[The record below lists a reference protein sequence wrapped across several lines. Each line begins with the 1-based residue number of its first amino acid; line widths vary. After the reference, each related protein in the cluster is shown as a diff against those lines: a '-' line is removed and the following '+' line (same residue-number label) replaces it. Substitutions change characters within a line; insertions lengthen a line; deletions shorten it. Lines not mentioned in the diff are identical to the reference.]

1 MHKLTHRFGL
11 TLFVL
16 LSLYFVSRRF
26 NVDNAEEIS
35 TKAFIKP
42 FISYAPSF
50 FTAPDNKLIACEIS
64 KSMSQLTLN
73 LMCLLYNETQYLAD
87 NNSFSDTWATSNRS
101 CTKEFNFLNPSEV
114 LKIDKNTVRF
124 AFVRDPF
131 RRFVSLYLNKCVNK
145 NECYD
150 CGSDMRCVVEKI
162 YNSFYDIQNSRNETL
177 KIGHIEAHA
186 APVTWNCNFHQG
198 IEKWELLAMGSDTE
212 ERVSSAAR
220 LADILRKQG
229 VRGSLVEKIHKNI
242 LTAETAHSTHKSSNR
257 YEAERQVREDPFVRD
272 YLHKIYLFD
281 YLVFP
286 FDRRVLDT
294 AYQKIDSKLFLEEV
308 AK

>member
-1 MHKLTHRFGL
+1 
-11 TLFVL
+11 
-16 LSLYFVSRRF
+16 
-26 NVDNAEEIS
+26 
-35 TKAFIKP
+35 
-42 FISYAPSF
+42 
-50 FTAPDNKLIACEIS
+50 
-64 KSMSQLTLN
+64 
-73 LMCLLYNETQYLAD
+73 
-87 NNSFSDTWATSNRS
+87 
-101 CTKEFNFLNPSEV
+101 
-114 LKIDKNTVRF
+114 
-124 AFVRDPF
+124 
-131 RRFVSLYLNKCVNK
+131 
-145 NECYD
+145 
-150 CGSDMRCVVEKI
+150 
-162 YNSFYDIQNSRNETL
+162 
-177 KIGHIEAHA
+177 
-186 APVTWNCNFHQG
+186 
-198 IEKWELLAMGSDTE
+198 MGSDTE

-257 YEAERQVREDPFVRD
+257 YEAERQVREDPFVRG